1 VKKILKN
8 KKQKNNDIN
17 KFLEKINFSE
27 FDSEAMIFFK

>member
-1 VKKILKN
+1 VKII
-8 KKQKNNDIN
+8 KNNNKN